1 MMNRKPETSLEEDL
15 KTLGILAG
23 DAKKSLSEEDAC
35 AMGADKKDD
44 EKAEKPA
51 DDGDADDKAEKAEK
65 KPVPS
70 FIDAMKKKEE
80 EKSYTEQLE
89 MAWDVVRNYYGLDEA
104 KDKELTDE
112 DLRTVI
118 DAFAF
123 IVEAQYNSDKMDENP
138 SDIPGGN
145 EVSEFPAGQDPTK
158 QNAAFEG
165 PLGLDKKNKVV
176 GKGGNNMGT
185 RVDKQAAGKPAGGK
199 PAADRQQQSFMGSP
213 AEGANDISNLVSELK
228 SIQSAVVESGPTAEQ
243 LAVSTK
249 LIEGFESVRDTAG
262 EIAARIKS
270 ELAEAK
276 NVSAEDDRVKAR
288 EFFESIFN
296 DANDILSAIAEGNVE
311 IEDATADLKVIS
323 TDLKNGLDGLKSVG

>member
-15 KTLGILAG
+15 KTLGILSG
-23 DAKKSLSEEDAC
+23 DAKKSLSEDDDAC
-35 AMGADKKDD
+35 AMADKKDD
-44 EKAEKPA
+44 KAEKKPA
-51 DDGDADDKAEKAEK
+51 DDDGDADDKPAEPKD

-70 FIDAMKKKEE
+70 FVDAMKKKAE

-123 IVEAQYNSDKMDENP
+123 IVEAQYNSDKPTENP
-138 SDIPGGN
+138 DDVPAGNEGANGFPGG
-145 EVSEFPAGQDPTK
+145 EDPVK
-158 QNAAFEG
+158 QNAAHEG
-165 PLGLDKKNKVV
+165 PLGLDKKNTVA
-176 GKGGNNMGT
+176 GKGFDLMDTGAKKGS
-185 RVDKQAAGKPAGGK
+185 KGKVASP
-199 PAADRQQQSFMGSP
+199 RHQSEPKGESI
-213 AEGANDISNLVSELK
+213 DDLVSELK

-243 LAVSTK
+243 LEVSTK

-262 EIAARIKS
+262 EIAVRIKS

-276 NVSAEDDRVKAR
+276 NVSADDDRVKAR
-288 EFFESIFN
+288 AFFESIYN